1 MKLRQ
6 WQQRALDN
14 VMIQFANGNC
24 ALAIASAVGTGKS
37 AVAEAVTQ
45 QCFEHGL
52 IDFVVILAPQRMVV
66 EQFKERFE
74 SALARRMDGLHGSF
88 GCVSTYANTSYIY
101 NVLIPILSSPGNRA
115 LLILDEVHH
124 LKGDEATSANA
135 WAQAVLAISNLCT
148 YTLALSG
155 TLYRTDKEA
164 ITTIQYEGNT
174 PILAYDYKLSQGI
187 REHYN
192 KSPEIYAYDFAPPY
206 QLQSLIDNDVSY
218 STILD
223 SSAVYLRLLSDAD
236 ELLHSNRQHVKD
248 AAGLVVCRNIKH
260 AKQVFNDLQK
270 LHKGDVQLITSLSEN
285 AHDMIDEFR
294 RGNKKWLVA
303 VDQVSEGVDIPK
315 IQVVVYLTNKK
326 TPLYF
331 TQVFG
336 RALRI
341 NYKYFDKPQIATL
354 FCLNHPELIENAKEL
369 NASVKTYTLV
379 KAQKPISNNV
389 QKNLP
394 NISSAS
400 NISEK
405 IERSTNNKVEF
416 ELEPRKT
423 EVEFIPKNRA
433 KLAFEQRFST
443 YVYQLSSAKIDVNL
457 QHPNF

>member
-14 VMIQFANGNC
+14 VMIQFEIGNRSV
-24 ALAIASAVGTGKS
+24 ALASAVGTGKS
-37 AVAEAVTQ
+37 AVAEAVAKQ
-45 QCFEHGL
+45 SFERGL
-52 IDFVVILAPQRMVV
+52 IDFVVILAPQRTVI

-74 SALARRMDGLHGSF
+74 GALARRMDGLHGSI

-101 NVLIPILSSPGNRA
+101 NVLIPILRSPDNRT
-115 LLILDEVHH
+115 LLVLDEVHH
-124 LKGDEATSANA
+124 LKGRKASSASA
-135 WAQAVLAISNLCT
+135 WAQAVLAIESLT
-148 YTLALSG
+148 DYTLSMSG
-155 TLYRTDKEA
+155 TLYRTDKRA
-164 ITTIQYEGNT
+164 ITTIQYDGNNAV
-174 PILAYDYKLSQGI
+174 LVYDYRLSQGI
-187 REHYN
+187 RERYN
-192 KSPEIYAYDFAPPY
+192 KSPEIYAYDFAPPH
-206 QLQSLIDNDVSY
+206 QLQSLIDNKVSY

-236 ELLHSNRQHVKD
+236 ELLHTNRQHVKD

-260 AKQVFNDLQK
+260 AKRVFRDLQK
-270 LHKGDVQLITSLSEN
+270 LHKGDVQLITSLSKN
-285 AHDMIDEFR
+285 DHDIIGEFR
-294 RGNKKWLVA
+294 RGNKKWVVA
-303 VDQVSEGVDIPK
+303 VDKISEGVDIPRL
-315 IQVVVYLTNKK
+315 QVVVYLTNKK
-326 TPLYF
+326 TPMYF

-341 NYKYFDKPQIATL
+341 NYKYFDKPQIASL

-379 KAQKPISNNV
+379 KAQEPISNNV

-405 IERSTNNKVEF
+405 IERSTNKKVEF